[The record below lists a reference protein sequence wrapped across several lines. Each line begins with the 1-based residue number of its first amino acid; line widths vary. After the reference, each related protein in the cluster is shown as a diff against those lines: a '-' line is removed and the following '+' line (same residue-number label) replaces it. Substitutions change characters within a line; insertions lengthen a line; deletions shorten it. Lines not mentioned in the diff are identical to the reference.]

1 MVKFILYTL
10 LISTTFAQSERSL
23 INDGNRKFKDNKYV
37 DSEILYRKALEK
49 NQESFFGTF
58 NLGDALY
65 KQEKYAEA
73 AEAFNKAIAKS
84 NNREHRAKAYHNLGN
99 SLLKAQK
106 IPESIEAYKNSL
118 KLNPND
124 MDTKYNL
131 EFAKL
136 LLQQQQQQQN
146 QQQNQNKENKQ
157 DKNQKEQQK
166 ENQQNQQTPEQ
177 QEQEISKEHAERI
190 LEALRNEEKDVQKK
204 LKKKAPARI
213 LIEKDW

>member
-1 MVKFILYTL
+1 MRSVLIYILFLT
-10 LISTTFAQSERSL
+10 SAFAQSERAL
-23 INDGNRKFKDNKYV
+23 INEGNRKYKENKFV
-37 DSEILYRKALEK
+37 DSEVLYRKALDK
-49 NQESFFGTF
+49 NKESFHGTF

-65 KQEKYAEA
+65 KQEKYADA
-73 AEAFNKAIAKS
+73 AEEFNKAISKS
-84 NNREHRAKAYHNLGN
+84 KDKEHRAKAYHNLGN

-106 IPESIEAYKNSL
+106 IPESIEAYKNAL

-136 LLQQQQQQQN
+136 LLQQQQQQ
-146 QQQNQNKENKQ
+146 NQNKENQENK
-157 DKNQKEQQK
+157 KEQEKQQ
-166 ENQQNQQTPEQ
+166 EQQQNQQQTQ
-177 QEQEISKEHAERI
+177 QDQKISKEDAERI

-213 LIEKDW
+213 SIEKDW